1 MYSLHETSVI
11 RKNFWTSFGQYM
23 KPINSASGE
32 RVNWVNYKTGIRHL
46 YFRMDVNNS
55 LASVAVELRHPDT
68 DEQKQYFEQL
78 LQFKKILEQITGE
91 EWQWQLH
98 YCDEDGNTFSRIVTT
113 FDKVN
118 IFNTNDWPSII
129 SFFKPR
135 IIALDEFW
143 TVVKE
148 GFT

>member
-1 MYSLHETSVI
+1 MYSLQETSVI